1 MIAVRVRAASYRK
14 LFAVVGVILA
24 AASAPATRAQE
35 PPPSSFRFRVNVQ
48 LVVVSASV
56 STPDGSPVP
65 DLEEGAFEVYEDGEL
80 RPLRLFERQTA
91 MPLQLAIL
99 MDASLSAAVELPAQ
113 KEAVSRFLKRVMRPA
128 DSAALYQLSGKNRS
142 VADFSSDPAK
152 LLASVKEIREG
163 SGTALY
169 DVLVEASAKLKER
182 EGRRVVVVA
191 SDGNDTTS
199 KSDFQGALRALQE
212 AEVTVFALVV
222 RPIAGE
228 SGRSVRGEHALI
240 TLADL
245 TGGRVFFPAGT
256 SELDRFYGELDNLLR
271 TQYLLGYQPAP
282 PRFRP
287 EFRRIE
293 VRVKGGDYT
302 VRHRQGYYSEAQ
314 AASNQ

>member
-1 MIAVRVRAASYRK
+1 MRVRSRFYRDLIAAVVFCIAPAGAVAAS
-14 LFAVVGVILA
+14 
-24 AASAPATRAQE
+24 AQE

-48 LVVVSASV
+48 LVLLSASV
-56 STPDGSPVP
+56 STPDGRPVP
-65 DLEEGAFEVYEDGEL
+65 DLAEEAFEVYEDGEL

-99 MDASLSAAVELPAQ
+99 MDASLSAAVELPSQ
-113 KEAVSRFLKRVMRPA
+113 KDAVSRFLQRVTRA
-128 DSAALYQLSGKNRS
+128 EDSVALYQLSGKKRN
-142 VADFSSDPAK
+142 VADFSSDTRA
-152 LLASVKEIREG
+152 LLTSVKEIRQG
-163 SGTALY
+163 AGTALY
-169 DVLVEASAKLKER
+169 DVLVEASGKLKER
-182 EGRRVVVVA
+182 EGRRVVIVV

-199 KSDFQGALRALQE
+199 KNNFQAALRALQE
-212 AEVTVFALVV
+212 AEATLFALVV

-228 SGRSVRGEHALI
+228 SGRSVRGEHTLI

-245 TGGRVFFPAGT
+245 TGGRVFFPASTG
-256 SELDRFYGELDNLLR
+256 ELDRFYSELDDLLR

-293 VRVKGGDYT
+293 VRVKGGDFT

-314 AASNQ
+314 SASNQ